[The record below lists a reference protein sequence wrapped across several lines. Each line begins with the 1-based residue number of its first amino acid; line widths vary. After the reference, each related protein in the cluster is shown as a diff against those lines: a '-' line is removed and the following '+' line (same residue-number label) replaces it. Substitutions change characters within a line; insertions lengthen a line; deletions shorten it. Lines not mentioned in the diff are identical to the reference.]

1 MLPLLYFYPYITCG
15 CGVGTAEVMQ
25 MSSWQQR
32 LMQAVMVGR
41 ESAIVK
47 IDDEK
52 KVIEIRPDVGVEIIR
67 EIEATIR
74 SVGIDYQIKQLT

>member
-1 MLPLLYFYPYITCG
+1 MRT
-15 CGVGTAEVMQ
+15 
-25 MSSWQQR
+25 WQQS
-32 LMQAVMVGR
+32 LMQAVMVGG

-52 KVIEIRPDVGVEIIR
+52 KVIQIRPDVGVEIIR

-74 SVGIDYQIKQLT
+74 SVGIDYEIKQLT